1 MPARLADTVPP
12 MLVACLIGPEI
23 ARIVLHRG
31 DDVGWRMRV
40 ETVGELGNDALPL
53 IGRLA
58 KRGKDRVVEIEQDR
72 GREIGHQ
79 RRMEIT
85 ADNNPPG
92 NAGTAPIDGIE
103 RKSDI
108 SQN

>member
-1 MPARLADTVPP
+1 
-12 MLVACLIGPEI
+12 
-23 ARIVLHRG
+23 
-31 DDVGWRMRV
+31 
-40 ETVGELGNDALPL
+40 
-53 IGRLA
+53 
-58 KRGKDRVVEIEQDR
+58 
-72 GREIGHQ
+72 
-79 RRMEIT
+79 MEIT